1 MQCCSPGSER
11 TSQIKQTRER
21 HSEGHQRWPEIWN
34 NFCTRNRKGN
44 NTLQPGTEIKREGI
58 GWSHGK
64 AAGAG
69 EDLREQFNTV
79 SQHEETKG
87 ALSSGQV
94 GGFKAA
100 K

>member
-1 MQCCSPGSER
+1 M
-11 TSQIKQTRER
+11 
-21 HSEGHQRWPEIWN
+21 
-34 NFCTRNRKGN
+34 
-44 NTLQPGTEIKREGI
+44 
-58 GWSHGK
+58 K